1 MTEFRRVTDRFSV
14 APQISVEDVARAK
27 QAGFSAIINNR
38 PDGEE
43 PGQPTSD
50 EIMAA
55 CTAQNLTY
63 AYAPVMGPPTQAQ
76 AAVTREALETGAAVL
91 AFCRSGTRSINT
103 WALGEAL
110 EGASKDEIFR
120 LGQAAGYDL
129 RPTLSTIA

>member
-1 MTEFRRVTDRFSV
+1 MTEFRRVTDHFSV

-27 QAGFSAIINNR
+27 QAGFSVIINNR

-50 EIMAA
+50 AIKAA
-55 CTAQNLTY
+55 CEAQDLIY
-63 AYAPVMGPPTQAQ
+63 AHAPVMGPPTRAQ
-76 AAVTREALETGAAVL
+76 AAVTHEALETGAAVL
-91 AFCRSGTRSINT
+91 AFCRSGTRSIHT
-103 WALGEAL
+103 WALGQAL
-110 EGASKDEIFR
+110 EGAAKDDLFR

>member
-14 APQISVEDVARAK
+14 APQISVEDVARAAK
-27 QAGFSAIINNR
+27 AGFSVIINNR

-50 EIMAA
+50 QIKAA
-55 CTAQNLTY
+55 CEGQNLVY
-63 AYAPVMGPPTQAQ
+63 AYAPVMGPPTRDQ
-76 AAVTREALETGAAVL
+76 AAVTRDALETGAAVL

-110 EGASKDEIFR
+110 EGAPKTEIFQM
-120 LGQAAGYDL
+120 GQAAGYDL
-129 RPTLSTIA
+129 RPILSTIA